1 MPEGATAA
9 RQFDAALLSVGFKL
23 SPDLLAR
30 LSGLPEKTVVR
41 IAARTLRTVRE
52 LVGDHV
58 QHNAYFIDFPANVP
72 STEDFWMECLLGA
85 LRDEK
90 TREGT
95 LDQLWSGV
103 VNLLSLPAYGRYQHT
118 YAELLA
124 AQNEL
129 IAAAS
134 DRLTVLHAGGELA
147 DDLTA
152 LYLALAGSTTPL
164 SEEHRADLRA
174 LAERCAEGP
183 QPEAIPVRENRAIV
197 NQARLKAGS
206 ALLVDT
212 VTDVL
217 RLACALSDGDVTL
230 VEPTRF
236 QSPSRP
242 VRRALLAG
250 LDSVIAASPAK
261 LADVHAHREAWKRLG
276 ERLHPHEY
284 PQLPRAAEVFA
295 VARGELKARSFDSR
309 VEELLAGTTCW
320 GRRSCS
326 SRRRASCSARWTGCC
341 AWRSRRR
348 SGTPW

>member
-1 MPEGATAA
+1 MIDRLESLVIRHTFRVPLPESPSGEATGSAGEATSPVPEGATAA
-9 RQFDAALLSVGFKL
+9 RQFRRRAALRGLQAL
-23 SPDLLAR
+23 PDLLAR

-147 DDLTA
+147 DELTA

-250 LDSVIAASPAK
+250 LDSVIAASPRSSPTCTRTARRGSGSASGCTRTSIPNC
-261 LADVHAHREAWKRLG
+261 LV
-276 ERLHPHEY
+276 P
-284 PQLPRAAEVFA
+284 PR
-295 VARGELKARSFDSR
+295 
-309 VEELLAGTTCW
+309 
-320 GRRSCS
+320 CS
-326 SRRRASCSARWTGCC
+326 
-341 AWRSRRR
+341 RSRAV
-348 SGTPW
+348 S